1 MRRSPSPAPAGSSL
15 LRRFPLLGGARGA
28 PGPAAGALLAL
39 GTFLLFPPPASA
51 AEIYRWTDESGQV
64 HFTEDITRVPREQRP
79 AARSAA
85 RRAEEEGDRGQHV
98 NVYDASEAH
107 PAPPAAREAGR
118 AERGERRVHRVEVER
133 AGTALLVAARVND
146 RVVVPFLVD
155 TGASDVL
162 LPRWAAERLGLS
174 DAGRTR
180 EYLTA
185 NGVVEE
191 PVAMLSSVELG
202 GARVEEVPAS
212 ISSSMQVGLL
222 GLSFFNHFTYHVDAA
237 EGILTLVPN
246 DLAERG
252 AIRGGRSPAQWRAEF
267 AGLRRR
273 LERLEAERRA
283 AGSTASSRHERL
295 DEGRRE
301 LLRQMELLEAE
312 ADRARVPLDWRE

>member
-1 MRRSPSPAPAGSSL
+1 MRRSSP
-15 LRRFPLLGGARGA
+15 RRRSRRAGARCA
-28 PGPAAGALLAL
+28 LATAAVVLLAL
-39 GTFLLFPPPASA
+39 GALLLPPAPA
-51 AEIYRWTDESGQV
+51 AGGEIYRWTDEAGRV
-64 HFTEDITRVPREQRP
+64 HFTEDLSRVPRDQRP

-85 RRAEEEGDRGQHV
+85 HREAEAAAEEGTPSPINR
-98 NVYDASEAH
+98 YDASEAH
-107 PAPPAAREAGR
+107 PATPAPAARAPGGDGS
-118 AERGERRVHRVEVER
+118 GERRVHRVQVER

-146 RVVVPFLVD
+146 RLVVPFLVD
-155 TGASDVL
+155 TGASDVM

-174 DAGRTR
+174 DSGRTR

-191 PVAMLSSVELG
+191 RVAMLASVELG

-212 ISSSMQVGLL
+212 VSSSMEVGLL

-237 EGILTLVPN
+237 EGVLTLVPN

-273 LERLEAERRA
+273 LARLEAESRA
-283 AGSTASSRHERL
+283 AGSNASSRLERL
-295 DEGRRE
+295 ERE
-301 LLRQMELLEAE
+301 REALERQMELLEAE
-312 ADRARVPLDWRE
+312 ADRARVPLAWRE